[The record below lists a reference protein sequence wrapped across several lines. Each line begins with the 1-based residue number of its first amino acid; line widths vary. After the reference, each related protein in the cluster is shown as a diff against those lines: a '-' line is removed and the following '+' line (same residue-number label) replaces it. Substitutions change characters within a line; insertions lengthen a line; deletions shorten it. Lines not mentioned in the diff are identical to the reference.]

1 MKSWR
6 VHLKFN
12 ISHTVYIVTHCM
24 VKQESRRKGSSENM
38 KIIMC
43 YTRFQMCL
51 KLFVKNF
58 YICCDALLLGI
69 WCEGETVFD
78 LFPRFSLVNKNKVNH
93 RVRHK
98 VCQYVLLQNTKPLL
112 ALIPIECEQV
122 LSCPPTL
129 CGHLWNL
136 KLQPAKKS
144 NKPKRFLFIENSLL
158 ARPARKINST
168 ANSTYIYDLF

>member
-1 MKSWR
+1 MFFGINQQWSHGEFTWNSIFHTLFTSSHIAWWSKKAAGKEAQKIWKLLCATHDSRCAWSFSW
-6 VHLKFN
+6 KTF
-12 ISHTVYIVTHCM
+12 ISV
-24 VKQESRRKGSSENM
+24 
-38 KIIMC
+38 
-43 YTRFQMCL
+43 
-51 KLFVKNF
+51 
-58 YICCDALLLGI
+58 CDALLLGI

-98 VCQYVLLQNTKPLL
+98 VCQYALLQNT
-112 ALIPIECEQV
+112 IECEQV

-136 KLQPAKKS
+136 KLQPAKQS
-144 NKPKRFLFIENSLL
+144 YKPKRFLFIENPLL
-158 ARPARKINST
+158 ARPARKINLT